1 MGSVLQQDFYGATSA
16 PRPFLGQS
24 PATPPTPV
32 HLSVSPATPDPDPSV
47 CQASPLCLSPNTSP
61 QALPRLLSLPQGKR
75 RQKHEGPHTIRCTEK
90 VRATRQRAR
99 RGSRGLALE
108 LVPSKAPQLATS
120 LPQVLRGLTG
130 GLQQARA
137 RRRGPALL
145 SARWRS
151 RVRARGPSQP
161 YGDSCCHGN
170 STPSNGIPALL
181 GWVR

>member
-1 MGSVLQQDFYGATSA
+1 MGSVLQQDFYGATSS

-47 CQASPLCLSPNTSP
+47 CQSYPLCLSPNTSP

-75 RQKHEGPHTIRCTEK
+75 RQKHEGPHTFRCTEK
-90 VRATRQRAR
+90 VRAARQRAR
-99 RGSRGLALE
+99 LGARALQGSATCDLT
-108 LVPSKAPQLATS
+108 PQL
-120 LPQVLRGLTG
+120 LRGLPG
-130 GLQQARA
+130 GLQQAGA

-145 SARWRS
+145 SARRRS
-151 RVRARGPSQP
+151 GVRARGPRQP
-161 YGDSCCHGN
+161 CGDSCCHGN
-170 STPSNGIPALL
+170 SAPSIGIPALF